1 MLDTLRVRW
10 DVRPPAHPFLHPG
23 RSGRVFSGETELGWV
38 GEVHPLVLAAW
49 DLEDAVVAAF
59 ELDLDLAVELG
70 DLEPAYRD
78 VTSFPAVRQDLAVV
92 VGADVPAAD
101 VLAVVRGHAGALL
114 EGAEVFD
121 VFRGAQL
128 GEGRLSLAVH
138 LTFRA
143 PDRTLTDDEVRER
156 VDAVV
161 AALRSELGAE
171 PRG

>member
-1 MLDTLRVRW
+1 M
-10 DVRPPAHPFLHPG
+10 
-23 RSGRVFSGETELGWV
+23 
-38 GEVHPLVLAAW
+38 HPLVLAAW
-49 DLEDAVVAAF
+49 DLDGAGAVAAF
-59 ELDLDLAVELG
+59 ELDLDLAIEG
-70 DLEPAYRD
+70 ADLEPVYRD

-101 VLAVVRGHAGALL
+101 VLAVVRAHAGELL
-114 EGAEVFD
+114 EDARVFD

-128 GEGRLSLAVH
+128 GEGRHSLAMH

-161 AALRSELGAE
+161 AALRDELGAE
-171 PRG
+171 LRG